1 MGWLSRKE
9 KEPEPEETQ
18 PVEGAPRYID
28 LGKYGGAQAGGGMA
42 KGLEIKIAEIDGYD
56 DIRALSNLVY
66 EGNILLLDFTSIAND
81 ELSLKRII
89 SELNRLVEDVGG
101 DMAGISQ
108 NMLMV
113 APKGVKIDRQKIRR
127 GFH

>member
-28 LGKYGGAQAGGGMA
+28 LGKYAGAQAGGMA
-42 KGLEIKIAEIDGYD
+42 KCIEVKIAEIDGYD

-66 EGNILLLDFTSIAND
+66 EGNILLLDFSSIAND

-89 SELNRLVEDVGG
+89 SELGRLVEDVNG

-108 NMLMV
+108 NMLMI

>member
-28 LGKYGGAQAGGGMA
+28 LGKYAGAQASGMA
-42 KGLEIKIAEIDGYD
+42 KGIVVKIAEIDGYD

-66 EGNILLLDFTSIAND
+66 EGNILLLDFSSIAND

-89 SELNRLVEDVGG
+89 SELGRLVEDVNG

-108 NMLMV
+108 NMLMI

>member
-9 KEPEPEETQ
+9 KEEEPVEQQ

-28 LGKYGGAQAGGGMA
+28 LGKYAGGQGGGGMA
-42 KGLEIKIAEIDGYD
+42 RGMTIKIAEIDGYD
-56 DIRALSNLVY
+56 DLRTLSNYVY
-66 EGNILLLDFTSIAND
+66 DGNIMILDFTSIAND

-89 SELNRLVEDVGG
+89 SELKRLVEDVNG

-108 NMLMV
+108 NMLV
-113 APKGVKIDRQKIRR
+113 VTPKGVKVDRQKIRR
-127 GFH
+127 GFR

>member
-9 KEPEPEETQ
+9 KEEEEAVEQ

-28 LGKYGGAQAGGGMA
+28 LGKYAGGQGGGMA
-42 KGLEIKIAEIDGYD
+42 RGMTIKIAEIDGYD
-56 DIRALSNLVY
+56 DLRALSNYVY
-66 EGNILLLDFTSIAND
+66 DGNIMILDFTSIAND

-89 SELNRLVEDVGG
+89 SELKRLVEDVNG

-108 NMLMV
+108 NMLIV
-113 APKGVKIDRQKIRR
+113 CPKGVKIDREKIRR
-127 GFH
+127 GLGR

>member
-9 KEPEPEETQ
+9 REEEPQEVA

-28 LGKYGGAQAGGGMA
+28 LGKYAGAQSIGAGRGMS
-42 KGLEIKIAEIDGYD
+42 IKIAEIDGYD

-66 EGNILLLDFTSIAND
+66 EGNIMILDFTSIAND

-89 SELNRLVEDVGG
+89 SELKRLVEDVDG

-108 NMLMV
+108 NMLLV
-113 APKGVKIDRQKIRR
+113 APKGVKVDRQKIRR

>member
-28 LGKYGGAQAGGGMA
+28 LGKYAGAQASGMA
-42 KGLEIKIAEIDGYD
+42 KGIEVKIAEIDGYD

-66 EGNILLLDFTSIAND
+66 EGNILLLDFSSIAND

-89 SELNRLVEDVGG
+89 SELGRLVEDVNG

-108 NMLMV
+108 NMLMI

>member
-9 KEPEPEETQ
+9 KEEEPEEQ

-28 LGKYGGAQAGGGMA
+28 LGKYTGAAPGGISRGMS
-42 KGLEIKIAEIDGYD
+42 IKIAEIDGYD

-66 EGNILLLDFTSIAND
+66 EGNVMILDFTSIAND

-89 SELNRLVEDVGG
+89 SELKRLVEDVNG

-108 NMLMV
+108 TMLLV

-127 GFH
+127 GMR